1 MELKKNLPAIFED
14 FADARQAA
22 FLKAKALKDQLK
34 IGELSNMYDITERMA
49 AASKVIT
56 L

>member
-22 FLKAKALKDQLK
+22 FLKAKALKDQNVPL
-34 IGELSNMYDITERMA
+34 IGIFCTYFP
-49 AASKVIT
+49 
-56 L
+56 